1 MRRARRRAG
10 AFYHDPA
17 AAFTP
22 ATAVASAAAAFY
34 TAAPSASGER
44 GESMTA
50 WASYPSLAGRSV
62 LITGGGSG
70 IGAAIVEHFCAQAA
84 KVAFCDIDERASTAL
99 VEAIAARGDVRPL
112 FLRCDIREIDQLRAA
127 IAEAARVN
135 GPITVL
141 VNNAARDDRH
151 AFDTVTPE
159 FWDERMA
166 VNLRHQFFAAQAVFP
181 MMRDAGGGSIINF
194 GSTSWMIGQGG
205 MPAYTTAKSAIAG
218 LTRALA
224 RDFGPHNI
232 RVTCLAPGWIMTE
245 RQKALWLTPE
255 SEAELMRRQ
264 CLKRQLQPAEMARI
278 VLFLAS
284 DDSSAMTNQTYV
296 ADGGWV

>member
-1 MRRARRRAG
+1 MAG
-10 AFYHDPA
+10 
-17 AAFTP
+17 
-22 ATAVASAAAAFY
+22 
-34 TAAPSASGER
+34 G
-44 GESMTA
+44 
-50 WASYPSLAGRSV
+50 ASYPSLEGRSV
-62 LITGGGSG
+62 FISGGGSG
-70 IGAAIVEHFCAQAA
+70 IGAAIVEAFCGQGA
-84 KVAFCDIDERASTAL
+84 KVAFCDIDEAASREL
-99 VEAIAARGDVRPL
+99 VAAIAGKGGHSRPHFVRS
-112 FLRCDIREIDQLRAA
+112 DIREIDQLRAA
-127 IAEAARVN
+127 IAEAAGVN

-151 AFDTVTPE
+151 AFEGVTPE

-181 MMRDAGGGSIINF
+181 MMRDSGGGSIINF

-205 MPAYTTAKSAIAG
+205 MPAYTTAKSAVAG

-224 RDFGPHNI
+224 RDFGLHNI
-232 RVTCLAPGWIMTE
+232 RVNCLAPGWIMTE
-245 RQKALWLTPE
+245 RQRTLWLTPE

-264 CLKRQLQPAEMARI
+264 CLKRQLQPVEMARI

-284 DDSSAMTNQTYV
+284 DDSSAMTNQTYI